1 MARCIWTLVLC
12 LLTTAAAVAQ
22 SPGDEGPGNNAGRAA
37 RRATQPAT
45 EPAAAPEEEME
56 DAPAEGDRRRGRG
69 EESEGRRGR
78 GDAGEDRGR
87 FGGGFRRGN
96 PIFEALDADSDG
108 SISTA
113 ELRKAAVALKKLDA
127 DSDGKITLAEASP
140 QGGPGGPGGPFG
152 GGDPAQMVDG
162 MIQQMD
168 RNRDGRIGL
177 DEVTDERSLRMLS
190 NIRDANGDGA
200 LDRPELLAGMAQMQQ
215 RFGGGGQFGGGPGGG
230 GGFDGARMTERMM
243 ANDANGDGKLSPDE
257 VPEQFRGMLQGGDEN
272 NDGTI
277 DAREL
282 EMATR
287 RMGERFSRGG
297 FGGGERGGRGERG
310 AGRGGEEEREG
321 GEAGERR
328 SRRQRPEAEE

>member
-1 MARCIWTLVLC
+1 MARCIWTLVLS

-45 EPAAAPEEEME
+45 EPAAAEEEEME
-56 DAPAEGDRRRGRG
+56 DAPAEGQRRRGRG

-78 GDAGEDRGR
+78 GEAGEDRGR
-87 FGGGFRRGN
+87 FGGGFRRSN

-152 GGDPAQMVDG
+152 GGDPTQMVDG
-162 MIQQMD
+162 MIRQMD

-177 DEVTDERSLRMLS
+177 DEVDERSLRMLS
-190 NIRDANGDGA
+190 NIRDVNGDGA
-200 LDRPELLAGMAQMQQ
+200 LDRAELLAGMEQMQQ
-215 RFGGGGQFGGGPGGG
+215 RFGGGGGPFGGGPGGG

-287 RMGERFSRGG
+287 RMGDRFRGG
-297 FGGGERGGRGERG
+297 FGGDRGGRSERG
-310 AGRGGEEEREG
+310 AGRGGEEGEG
-321 GEAGERR
+321 DEAGERR